1 MKRIGYLLILCSLF
15 FVMSGCEK
23 DTEPVNFAPKLTTGK
38 VDGIFRTG
46 ATLFGEMV
54 KPEGVV
60 VKEYG
65 ILYSTLQSMAEY
77 ETKTADNDN
86 NGKFS
91 AQLVDL
97 EAGKTYYYCA
107 YASSGYSIAR
117 GEVKSFVTVAS
128 EVPVFS
134 TLQIKDVDEK
144 SFVVNTSILDEG
156 GSNIVMKGFCWKEVS
171 GDSDDPEVIDES
183 KNLDL
188 SAEYQWRVNDL
199 KPGRK
204 YAVRAFA
211 VNSNGL
217 GYGTTTYLTTNAT
230 DLPVV
235 SSCTPSDSTSTSI
248 TMLARILGNASTV
261 TEKGFCY
268 SSTKE
273 LPEVTD
279 MRVISNIPDTVI
291 YETVSGL
298 VPGNTY
304 YIRAY
309 ATGSQGTGYGD
320 VFSYTIPGGNVGQ
333 SINSAEDLM
342 AFRDACN
349 AGADLSNWKDASG
362 VVNINADIDMAGKVS
377 WQPINRFDYVLE
389 GNGHTISN
397 LKIYYSELQE
407 KPAASTGWIVLG
419 FINQNYGVIRNLTM
433 GEGCE
438 LKMTPDDSPINIA
451 ESVIT
456 FGMFCGALWDNAS
469 ISNCKNY
476 AYVKACSGA
485 GIVGM
490 MYGGM
495 VEKCINYGNIVAVG
509 TEVIAEE
516 YVDNSTSGIA
526 YGCVKSLNQIRG
538 RIVDCQNNG
547 VIKGG
552 YRAAGICSRHEEG
565 GDIVGCINYAKVTSD
580 EWAAGGICSEV
591 GMGNATLESCVN
603 MGEVSSTNIAGG
615 IVGVA
620 DIYNLTFSLSR
631 CRHEGQVNST
641 DIAGG
646 VCGLVKKTDGILSMD
661 SNTNSGTVNGVAGSE
676 TNIIGKDERIS
687 L

>member
-23 DTEPVNFAPKLTTGK
+23 DTEPANFAPKLTTGK

-77 ETKTADNDN
+77 ETKAADNDN

-91 AQLVDL
+91 AQLVNL

-117 GEVKSFVTVAS
+117 GEVESFVTVAS

-134 TLQIKDVDEK
+134 TLQINDVDEK

-171 GDSDDPEVIDES
+171 GDSDDPVVSNES

-268 SSTKE
+268 SLTKE

-333 SINSAEDLM
+333 GINSAEDLM
-342 AFRDACN
+342 AF
-349 AGADLSNWKDASG
+349 
-362 VVNINADIDMAGKVS
+362 
-377 WQPINRFDYVLE
+377 
-389 GNGHTISN
+389 
-397 LKIYYSELQE
+397 
-407 KPAASTGWIVLG
+407 
-419 FINQNYGVIRNLTM
+419 
-433 GEGCE
+433 
-438 LKMTPDDSPINIA
+438 
-451 ESVIT
+451 
-456 FGMFCGALWDNAS
+456 
-469 ISNCKNY
+469 
-476 AYVKACSGA
+476 
-485 GIVGM
+485 
-490 MYGGM
+490 
-495 VEKCINYGNIVAVG
+495 
-509 TEVIAEE
+509 
-516 YVDNSTSGIA
+516 
-526 YGCVKSLNQIRG
+526 
-538 RIVDCQNNG
+538 
-547 VIKGG
+547 
-552 YRAAGICSRHEEG
+552 
-565 GDIVGCINYAKVTSD
+565 
-580 EWAAGGICSEV
+580 
-591 GMGNATLESCVN
+591 
-603 MGEVSSTNIAGG
+603 
-615 IVGVA
+615 
-620 DIYNLTFSLSR
+620 
-631 CRHEGQVNST
+631 
-641 DIAGG
+641 
-646 VCGLVKKTDGILSMD
+646 
-661 SNTNSGTVNGVAGSE
+661 
-676 TNIIGKDERIS
+676 
-687 L
+687 

>member
-1 MKRIGYLLILCSLF
+1 
-15 FVMSGCEK
+15 
-23 DTEPVNFAPKLTTGK
+23 
-38 VDGIFRTG
+38 
-46 ATLFGEMV
+46 
-54 KPEGVV
+54 
-60 VKEYG
+60 
-65 ILYSTLQSMAEY
+65 
-77 ETKTADNDN
+77 
-86 NGKFS
+86 
-91 AQLVDL
+91 
-97 EAGKTYYYCA
+97 
-107 YASSGYSIAR
+107 
-117 GEVKSFVTVAS
+117 
-128 EVPVFS
+128 
-134 TLQIKDVDEK
+134 
-144 SFVVNTSILDEG
+144 
-156 GSNIVMKGFCWKEVS
+156 
-171 GDSDDPEVIDES
+171 
-183 KNLDL
+183 
-188 SAEYQWRVNDL
+188 
-199 KPGRK
+199 
-204 YAVRAFA
+204 
-211 VNSNGL
+211 
-217 GYGTTTYLTTNAT
+217 
-230 DLPVV
+230 
-235 SSCTPSDSTSTSI
+235 
-248 TMLARILGNASTV
+248 
-261 TEKGFCY
+261 
-268 SSTKE
+268 
-273 LPEVTD
+273 
-279 MRVISNIPDTVI
+279 
-291 YETVSGL
+291 
-298 VPGNTY
+298 
-304 YIRAY
+304 
-309 ATGSQGTGYGD
+309 
-320 VFSYTIPGGNVGQ
+320 
-333 SINSAEDLM
+333 M

-490 MYGGM
+490 MYGGV

-526 YGCVKSLNQIRG
+526 YCCGRSLNQIRG

-552 YRAAGICSRHEEG
+552 HRAAGICSRHEEG
-565 GDIVGCINYAKVTSD
+565 GDIVDCINYAKVTSD
-580 EWAAGGICSEV
+580 EWVAGGICSEV